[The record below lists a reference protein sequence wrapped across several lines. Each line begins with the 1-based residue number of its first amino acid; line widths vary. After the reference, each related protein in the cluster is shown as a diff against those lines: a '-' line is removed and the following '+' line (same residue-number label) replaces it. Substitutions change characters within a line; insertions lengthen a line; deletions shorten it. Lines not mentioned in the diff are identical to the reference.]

1 MAAVVQLR
9 LAVAS
14 APGVSPGEAAVSFDI
29 KLEISM
35 SADKD
40 RAIRRVKQKRAKDN
54 KKAARQQYEAA
65 AAAPATAKAPKQKAA

>member
-14 APGVSPGEAAVSFDI
+14 APGVSPDEAAVSFDI
-29 KLEISM
+29 KQEISM

-65 AAAPATAKAPKQKAA
+65 AAAPAAAKTPKQKAA